1 MLESLQSITLVPW
14 SISLKFPPQICGW
27 STNHRI
33 RFRIQLSNWSANC
46 KSLEE
51 TLRWL
56 VMCQVLMPWNVSRM
70 NLPMGLV
77 SINIKTVVKLWQR
90 NFCMRVSICNWFSN
104 ISISRNWFFE
114 LIFCLFRT
122 WFLNAKQA
130 EKNQIWSRQKI
141 QLKIRFKKSVVW
153 NRDFK
158 KIKYR

>member
-33 RFRIQLSNWSANC
+33 RFRFRIQLSNWSANC

-56 VMCQVLMPWNVSRM
+56 VMCQVLIPWNVSRM
-70 NLPMGLV
+70 NLPIGLV

-90 NFCMRVSICNWFSN
+90 NFCMRVSICNWFSK
-104 ISISRNWFFE
+104 ISISRNGFFE
-114 LIFCLFRT
+114 LDILSFSNLIFECYTGR
-122 WFLNAKQA
+122 
-130 EKNQIWSRQKI
+130 
-141 QLKIRFKKSVVW
+141 
-153 NRDFK
+153 K
-158 KIKYR
+158 KIKFEVDKKFN